1 MLIFHLVTEPGK
13 EGDKFKNVQKYQI
26 NHLSRSCVGQR
37 FAKLELFTLMV
48 KLVQNYRLEYA
59 GDGEV
64 NTKTQLV
71 SVPNKQIRIKFSKR

>member
-1 MLIFHLVTEPGK
+1 M
-13 EGDKFKNVQKYQI
+13 
-26 NHLSRSCVGQR
+26 SRSCVGQR

-48 KLVQNYRLEYA
+48 KLVQNYRFEYA